1 MLSRSPADAAR
12 TGHHRRVNVQ
22 DLGAVRRLS
31 AWRSAVRELDEHVGD
46 LTSFGP
52 RAVDRVGGDLDVL
65 ELLEG
70 RAHAAFCD
78 LAAYLREHDTG

>member
-1 MLSRSPADAAR
+1 M
-12 TGHHRRVNVQ
+12 TVQ

-31 AWRSAVRELDEHVGD
+31 AWRSAVRELDEHVGG

-52 RAVDRVGGDLDVL
+52 RAVERVSTNLDVL
-65 ELLEG
+65 ETLEG

-78 LAAYLREHDTG
+78 LTGYLRRQQSEAG